1 MLIQVISN
9 ILGYKNS
16 GCMIVACWPCVRCM
30 VAACWPCVCSTI
42 AAPPLN
48 NTHVLVETP
57 FIPMAYLLLT
67 GYGKAFEI
75 NYVQENHV
83 LVAHLSYEMP
93 YLLLM
98 GYVSAVDELWRNPLR
113 RAIEKSF
120 ETNDVQENQSKMTS

>member
-1 MLIQVISN
+1 
-9 ILGYKNS
+9 
-16 GCMIVACWPCVRCM
+16 MIVACWPCVRCM
-30 VAACWPCVCSTI
+30 VV
-42 AAPPLN
+42 APPLN
-48 NTHVLVETP
+48 NTHVLVETH
-57 FIPMAYLLLT
+57 FIPMTYLLLT

-98 GYVSAVDELWRNPLR
+98 GYVSAVDELWRKPLGW
-113 RAIEKSF
+113 AIEKSF